1 MARDAMLLTLIAG
14 VARNGVIGRDNQ
26 LLWQLPEDLKHFRAA
41 TMGAPVIMGRKT
53 WDSLP
58 ARFRPLPGRHNIVL
72 SRQAGFDAPGASVV
86 ASLDAALALAG
97 RDGAARA
104 FVIGGEQIY
113 REALPRAD
121 ELLLTEVER
130 EFEGDAHFPS
140 FSREAFAEV
149 QRERHRAAPPND
161 FDFSFVTYR
170 RLPPKT

>member
-1 MARDAMLLTLIAG
+1 MATEAMRLTLIAG

-26 LLWQLPEDLKHFRAA
+26 LLWRLPEDLKHFRAA

-53 WDSLP
+53 WVSLP

-72 SRQAGFDAPGASVV
+72 SRQAGIELPGASVV
-86 ASLDAALALAG
+86 ASLDAALAMAQ

-130 EFEGDAHFPS
+130 DFEGDAHFPA
-140 FSREAFAEV
+140 FSRETFAEV
-149 QRERHRAAPPND
+149 QREHHRAAPPND
-161 FDFSFVTYR
+161 FNFSFVTYR
-170 RLPPKT
+170 RAAPKP